1 MIFRS
6 LGFTALV
13 VSALALGG
21 CAGVRLYDSS
31 QADGSAAIKT
41 KYAEADILGAIQVQ
55 RENLKALLAEE
66 LKVVRENHQLQV
78 DFALLELADND
89 SPMAV
94 TWRDEIELPMAQLGF
109 TTGQELRD
117 SIAGMEEAQ
126 VRDRQMAGLRRRIV
140 KRVGTA
146 PPPCGKTMPDKMTMP
161 TGIDEKTAGK
171 ANKTYVRL
179 KKVCTQK
186 LTALMPVKFGGKW
199 GQAKNGW
206 EATQKE
212 LDKRDEKV
220 LEAQFDVNAIATEHK
235 AAVKSAKDAKKTG
248 DALRNAIKNAADK
261 LASALETTADLAPE
275 VLAEERLSSI
285 TVLLQA
291 AAGERVEIGN
301 DPELAKA
308 VLMVGG
314 LSSLSGDVTDL
325 VASAKAPS
333 VRNLL
338 IELQHQTVLLEHAKA
353 LRSLQKQ
360 RVDIRETK
368 YRAYLREA
376 NLLLDF
382 RDALCS
388 FAFRYAGKGHPGKAC
403 DQFEVSTVESIDTS
417 TGESTVEVTCSVG
430 QAMIAKTENGK
441 SVCALSKSW
450 KEFLETP
457 PREEGATRQFYKAL
471 AAFTQIFPV
480 RASQIEQEFNLVDL
494 QHKENLATREM
505 ALKAWNN
512 LAAVPIEQLD
522 AYYQSGLKPEAI
534 ADVIVKALGFTAI
547 TVGVSQ

>member
-1 MIFRS
+1 MKSRIVIP
-6 LGFTALV
+6 ALLV
-13 VSALALGG
+13 CIGVALSG
-21 CAGVRLYDSS
+21 CAGMRLYDKSK
-31 QADGSAAIKT
+31 ANVATAIKT
-41 KYAEADILGAIQVQ
+41 KYAEADILGTIEAQKM
-55 RENLKALLAEE
+55 NLEALLAEE
-66 LKVVRENHQLQV
+66 LRVVRENHQLQV

-94 TWRDEIELPMAQLGF
+94 TWRDEIETPIGQLGF

-117 SIAGMEEAQ
+117 SIVGLEEAH
-126 VRDRQMAGLRRRIV
+126 VRDRQMAGLRRRVV

-146 PPPCGKTMPDKMTMP
+146 PPSCKPEMPDEMTIP
-161 TGIDEKTAGK
+161 EGIDERTAGR
-171 ANKTYVRL
+171 ANKTYARL
-179 KKVCTQK
+179 KEVCTQK
-186 LTALMPVKFGGKW
+186 LTALMSVKLSGKW
-199 GQAKNGW
+199 GKAINEW
-206 EATQKE
+206 EAAQKE
-212 LDKRDEKV
+212 LDKRDEKI
-220 LEAQFDVNAIATEHK
+220 LKARFDVDAIAAKHK
-235 AAVKSAKDAKKTG
+235 AAVKLAMDDKKKG
-248 DALRNAIKNAADK
+248 DALRKAIKNAADK
-261 LASALETTADLAPE
+261 LTSALETAAKLAPG

-285 TVLLQA
+285 IVLLQA
-291 AAGERVEIGN
+291 AAGEQVEIGD

-314 LSSLSGDVTDL
+314 LSSLSGDVADL

-368 YRAYLREA
+368 YKAYLREA
-376 NLLLDF
+376 ILLLDF
-382 RDALCS
+382 RNAMCS
-388 FAFRYAGKGHPGKAC
+388 FAFRYAAKGHPGKTC
-403 DQFEVSTVESIDTS
+403 DQFEVSTVGS
-417 TGESTVEVTCSVG
+417 TDASTVEVTCNVG
-430 QAMIAKTENGK
+430 QATIAKTENSK

-457 PREEGATRQFYKAL
+457 PREKGAKRQFYKAL

-480 RASQIEQEFNLVDL
+480 RASQIEQNFNLIDL
-494 QHKENLATREM
+494 KHRENLATREM

-512 LAAVPIEQLD
+512 LAAVPIDQLD
-522 AYYQSGLKPEAI
+522 AYFQSGLKPEVI
-534 ADVIVKALGFTAI
+534 ADLIVKALGFAAI